1 MRTESTFEA
10 DHCSTSQT
18 LVGRGHDLPSI
29 LFCTN
34 VMLSPSP
41 SPSLSELYYLT
52 LCDSNVSI

>member
-34 VMLSPSP
+34 VMLLPSP
-41 SPSLSELYYLT
+41 SPSLSELYYPLR
-52 LCDSNVSI
+52 